1 MSKPFFNPVL
11 IISFVTEK
19 YFCQQKVIVCL
30 YLQNDGGSQKPNYI
44 STSNQHDI
52 CSANVQDLQSLEF
65 SLSDIIDSIGD
76 NCNSKSSEDS
86 ESLQQICDLE
96 SINNSN
102 QQDSHENINELN
114 YIDNQMDQTDDKTE
128 LEKCLEMI
136 KYLSR

>member
-19 YFCQQKVIVCL
+19 FFCQQKVIVCL

-44 STSNQHDI
+44 STSNQHDS